1 MLWRVA
7 RALGQAIESRERGL
21 RRAREVQV
29 KGAEILIVEDDPKLA
44 TLLCQE
50 LRHDGYEVESVLTG
64 SEALLRSEEREFD
77 LILLDLNLPDFDG
90 LEVAELIRRR
100 SDVSILMLTARADVD
115 SRVKGLYAGASD
127 YLAKPFSIQEL
138 LARVHARVRERDR
151 PKVLE
156 AGSVALDPSGAWCT
170 VSGSPITLT
179 AREFELLA
187 LLLQHRGRIFSR
199 EELERRLYQDEMP
212 GSNTIEVFVSKL
224 RSKLRDSGEPSL
236 VQTVRG
242 AGYVVP

>member
-1 MLWRVA
+1 
-7 RALGQAIESRERGL
+7 
-21 RRAREVQV
+21 VQV
-29 KGAEILIVEDDPKLA
+29 KGAAILIVEDDPKLA

-50 LRHDGYEVESVLTG
+50 LTHDGYLAEIVGTG
-64 SEALLRSEEREFD
+64 SDALLRSENREFD
-77 LILLDLNLPDFDG
+77 LILLDLNLPDLDG

-115 SRVKGLYAGASD
+115 SRIKGLYAGASD

-138 LARVHARVRERDR
+138 LARVHARVRDRDR
-151 PKVLE
+151 PRVLE
-156 AGSVALDPSGAWCT
+156 AGRVALDPSSASCT
-170 VSGSPITLT
+170 VAGQPVTLT

-187 LLLQHRGRIFSR
+187 LLLEHRGRIFSR
-199 EELERRLYQDEMP
+199 EELERRLYREELP

-224 RSKLRDSGEPSL
+224 RTKLRDAGEDSL

>member
-1 MLWRVA
+1 M
-7 RALGQAIESRERGL
+7 
-21 RRAREVQV
+21 
-29 KGAEILIVEDDPKLA
+29 KGGSILIVEDDPKLA
-44 TLLCQE
+44 LLLEQE
-50 LRHDGYEVESVLTG
+50 LRHEGYRVEAVGNG
-64 SEALLRSEEREFD
+64 SDALLRMDEQEFQ

-90 LEVAELIRRR
+90 IEVAKRAGAR
-100 SDVSILMLTARADVD
+100 SNASILMLTARADVD

-138 LARVHARVRERDR
+138 VARVHVRMRERDTHQ
-151 PKVLE
+151 VLE
-156 AGSVALDPSGAWCT
+156 AGSVILDPSGAWCT
-170 VSGSPITLT
+170 VAGETISLT

-187 LLLQHRGRIFSR
+187 LLLEHRGRIFSR
-199 EELERRLYQDEMP
+199 DELERRLYHGEMP

-224 RSKLRDSGEPSL
+224 RTKLRDAGEPSL

>member
-1 MLWRVA
+1 VRDA
-7 RALGQAIESRERGL
+7 T
-21 RRAREVQV
+21 
-29 KGAEILIVEDDPKLA
+29 ILVVEDDPKLA
-44 TLLCQE
+44 TLLSQE
-50 LRHDGYEVESVLTG
+50 LSHEGYRVERVGTG
-64 SEALLRSEEREFD
+64 ADALLRVDELEFD

-90 LEVAELIRRR
+90 LEVAEQIRKR
-100 SDVSILMLTARADVD
+100 SEARILMLTARADVD

-127 YLAKPFSIQEL
+127 YLPKPFSIQEL

-151 PKVLE
+151 PRVLE
-156 AGSVALDPSGAWCT
+156 AGSVTLDPSSAACT
-170 VSGSPITLT
+170 VAGHPVTLT

-187 LLLQHRGRIFSR
+187 LLLEHRGRIFSK
-199 EELERRLYQDEMP
+199 EELERRLYQGEMP

-224 RSKLRDSGEPSL
+224 RTKLRDAGESSL

>member
-1 MLWRVA
+1 
-7 RALGQAIESRERGL
+7 
-21 RRAREVQV
+21 VQV
-29 KGAEILIVEDDPKLA
+29 KGAAILIVEDDLKLA

-50 LRHDGYEVESVLTG
+50 LTHDGYRAEVVGTG
-64 SEALLRSEEREFD
+64 SDALLRSEEAEFD

-90 LEVAELIRRR
+90 LEVAELIRKR
-100 SDVSILMLTARADVD
+100 SDARILMLTARADVD

-151 PKVLE
+151 PRLLE
-156 AGSVALDPSGAWCT
+156 AGLVVLDPTGASCT
-170 VSGSPITLT
+170 VAGSPVTLT

-187 LLLQHRGRIFSR
+187 LLLEHRGRIFSR
-199 EELERRLYQDEMP
+199 EELERRLYREEMP
-212 GSNTIEVFVSKL
+212 GSNTVEVFVSKL
-224 RSKLRDSGEPSL
+224 RTKLRDAGEPSL

>member
-1 MLWRVA
+1 M
-7 RALGQAIESRERGL
+7 
-21 RRAREVQV
+21 
-29 KGAEILIVEDDPKLA
+29 KGATILVVEDDPKLA
-44 TLLCQE
+44 MLLSQE
-50 LRHDGYEVESVLTG
+50 LGHEGYQVDKVGTG
-64 SEALLRSEEREFD
+64 SEALLLSEDKEFD

-90 LEVAELIRRR
+90 LEVAELIRKR
-100 SDVSILMLTARADVD
+100 SDARILMLTARADVD

-138 LARVHARVRERDR
+138 LARVHARVRERER
-151 PKVLE
+151 SQVLE
-156 AGSVALDPSGAWCT
+156 AGAVKLDPTGAWCS
-170 VSGSPITLT
+170 VADSPVTLT

-187 LLLQHRGRIFSR
+187 LLLEHRGRIFSR
-199 EELERRLYQDEMP
+199 EELERRLYRDEMP

-224 RSKLRDSGEPSL
+224 RTKLRDAGEPSL

>member
-1 MLWRVA
+1 MVSVW
-7 RALGQAIESRERGL
+7 GPSRPW
-21 RRAREVQV
+21 EVQV
-29 KGAEILIVEDDPKLA
+29 KGAAILIVEDDPKLA
-44 TLLCQE
+44 MLLCQE
-50 LRHDGYEVESVLTG
+50 LTHDGYQAEVVGTG
-64 SEALLRSEEREFD
+64 SDALLRSEEREFE

-138 LARVHARVRERDR
+138 LARVHARLRERDR
-151 PKVLE
+151 PRVLE
-156 AGSVALDPSGAWCT
+156 AGAVALDPTGAWCT
-170 VSGSPITLT
+170 VAGAPVTLT

-187 LLLQHRGRIFSR
+187 LLLEHRGRIFSR
-199 EELERRLYQDEMP
+199 EELERRLYREELP

-224 RSKLRDSGEPSL
+224 RSKLRDAGEASL
-236 VQTVRG
+236 VHTVRG